1 MWNGIKQ
8 WFANMLVS
16 ADDFNRIEGNTLDN
30 HERLNGHLSDGT
42 QHKKTARFVIGTS
55 TSGWTEKDCDYLCDG
70 INDQM

>member
-8 WFANMLVS
+8 WFANMIVS

-30 HERLNGHLSDGT
+30 HERLNEHNSRISSNTNRLNGHVSDGT

-55 TSGWTEKDCDYLCDG
+55 T
-70 INDQM
+70 

>member
-1 MWNGIKQ
+1 MAWNGIKQ
-8 WFANMLVS
+8 WFTNMLVS

-55 TSGWTEKDCDYLCDG
+55 TAGWTEKDCDYLCDG
-70 INDQM
+70 I